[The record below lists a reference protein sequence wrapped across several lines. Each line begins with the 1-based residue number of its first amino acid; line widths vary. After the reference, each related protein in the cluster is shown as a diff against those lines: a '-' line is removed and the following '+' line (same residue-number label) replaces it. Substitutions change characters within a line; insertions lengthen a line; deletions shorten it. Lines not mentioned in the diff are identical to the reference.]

1 MSGYRQDGGLR
12 TKGLFLKT
20 SLSAKPLVSVVTP
33 VYNAEDT
40 IAETINSII
49 SQSYENIE
57 YIIIDGG
64 SNDGTL
70 EIIKAFE
77 DRIAYW
83 LSEKDGGMYEAVN
96 KGFRAAR
103 GEIVSYLNADDI
115 YNPGAVAIAV
125 GHFLKYDSTFI
136 HSDCEMIDAA
146 GRPIYRQRCFFF
158 NPATYISWS
167 FSNICQQTAFWRK
180 AVHEKIGYFNEDF
193 KYAGDFEFFARVSR
207 NFRVDGLKVCLAK
220 YRMHV
225 DAISFVHKKE
235 MQAEVSRIHKFYGVK
250 DGLKIREEG
259 SYGRVALLFFIY

>member
-20 SLSAKPLVSVVTP
+20 SLPAKPLVSVVTP

-103 GEIVSYLNADDI
+103 GEIASYLNADDI

-125 GHFLKYDSTFI
+125 GHF
-136 HSDCEMIDAA
+136 
-146 GRPIYRQRCFFF
+146 
-158 NPATYISWS
+158 
-167 FSNICQQTAFWRK
+167 
-180 AVHEKIGYFNEDF
+180 
-193 KYAGDFEFFARVSR
+193 
-207 NFRVDGLKVCLAK
+207 
-220 YRMHV
+220 
-225 DAISFVHKKE
+225 
-235 MQAEVSRIHKFYGVK
+235 
-250 DGLKIREEG
+250 
-259 SYGRVALLFFIY
+259 